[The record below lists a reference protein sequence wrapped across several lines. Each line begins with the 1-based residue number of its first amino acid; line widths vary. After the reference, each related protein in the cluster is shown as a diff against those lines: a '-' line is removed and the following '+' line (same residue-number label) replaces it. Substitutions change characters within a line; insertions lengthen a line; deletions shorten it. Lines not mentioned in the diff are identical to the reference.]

1 MESNPRFLQPL
12 LYLASDLH
20 ILDSAIKPKVP
31 DAGDSAGQHNRQKP
45 ECSNPT
51 AVAITNAS
59 KRYPPDAYQ
68 NARVNVNVNCP
79 ATDKPGPTLVQTE
92 RLPTTPVDVGF
103 MGARGMVE
111 IDLTPLDQQSGSQ
124 PMLTD
129 AAAPA
134 RLKTP
139 QATEWI
145 EQRASEK
152 VTGKAEA
159 V

>member
-1 MESNPRFLQPL
+1 
-12 LYLASDLH
+12 
-20 ILDSAIKPKVP
+20 
-31 DAGDSAGQHNRQKP
+31 
-45 ECSNPT
+45 
-51 AVAITNAS
+51 
-59 KRYPPDAYQ
+59 
-68 NARVNVNVNCP
+68 
-79 ATDKPGPTLVQTE
+79 
-92 RLPTTPVDVGF
+92 

-134 RLKTP
+134 RLNIKTP